1 MPGTQNEELTSQIVS
16 QVKKF
21 VDQEVIPV
29 ASKLE
34 SADEY
39 PTDIV
44 EQMRT
49 MGLFSCTISEEYGG
63 MGLPF
68 EAYAGIVEEVAR
80 GWMSL
85 GGVLNTH
92 IIVSHM
98 VETFGSD
105 AQKSRFLPLMAE
117 GEKRC
122 GLCITEPNTGSD
134 VQAIETTAVKN
145 GNNYLITGDKL
156 YVTNAKTAQF
166 FAVLAKTDTKANP
179 PYSGISCFIVEKG
192 TSGLSIGQN
201 WDKMGYKGVETCELI
216 FDNASVPKSNLLG
229 ENEGQ
234 GFRQVM
240 SGLEVGRIN
249 IGARAVGVARAA
261 FEDAINYS
269 QQRKTFGK
277 AISDHQAIQLKLAEM
292 YTKIQAARQLVSL
305 AAKAKD
311 RGDRCDLEAGMAKL
325 FATETAHEV
334 TMDAM
339 RIFGGI
345 GYTKATNVE
354 RYFRDA
360 PLMIVA
366 EGTNEIQ
373 KVTIARNLLKMYKI

>member
-1 MPGTQNEELTSQIVS
+1 
-16 QVKKF
+16 
-21 VDQEVIPV
+21 
-29 ASKLE
+29 
-34 SADEY
+34 
-39 PTDIV
+39 
-44 EQMRT
+44 
-49 MGLFSCTISEEYGG
+49 
-63 MGLPF
+63 
-68 EAYAGIVEEVAR
+68 
-80 GWMSL
+80 
-85 GGVLNTH
+85 
-92 IIVSHM
+92 
-98 VETFGSD
+98 
-105 AQKSRFLPLMAE
+105 
-117 GEKRC
+117 
-122 GLCITEPNTGSD
+122 
-134 VQAIETTAVKN
+134 
-145 GNNYLITGDKL
+145 
-156 YVTNAKTAQF
+156 
-166 FAVLAKTDTKANP
+166 
-179 PYSGISCFIVEKG
+179 
-192 TSGLSIGQN
+192 
-201 WDKMGYKGVETCELI
+201 MGYKGVETCELI
-216 FDNASVPKSNLLG
+216 FDNVSVPESNLLG

-261 FEDAINYS
+261 FEDAIHYS